1 MYRNTCAII
10 LAAGKG
16 KRLNSDKP
24 KALHDLCGKPLIGYI
39 IERCAAFNIPLH
51 IVVGH
56 QGEAV
61 RDALG
66 KNYTYTYQPEQWGT
80 GHAVLCALPAVPS
93 HITTAAV
100 FNCDDSAFYRAETIE
115 RMLQTHA
122 ENKPNITMITVLQD
136 NPTGLGRIIR
146 NSEGRVIGIR
156 EERLAS
162 SYEKMINEVNTGAY
176 VFDMNF
182 LRIFLPL
189 VERNITG
196 EYFITD
202 LISLAAKTEKG
213 IAALTLK
220 NSEEYVS
227 INTKEQLEKACSLM
241 TERLVG
247 ERCQAPFV
255 LR

>member
-1 MYRNTCAII
+1 MYRNTCAVI
-10 LAAGKG
+10 LVAGKG
-16 KRLNSDKP
+16 KRLNSDRP
-24 KALHDLCGKPLIGYI
+24 KALHDLCGKPLVGYI
-39 IERCAAFNIPLH
+39 VERCAAFNIPLH
-51 IVVGH
+51 IVIGH

-61 RDALG
+61 REVLG
-66 KNYTYTYQPEQWGT
+66 EHYTYAYQAEQWGT
-80 GHAVLCALPAVPS
+80 GHAVLCALPTIPH
-93 HITTAAV
+93 HIETVAV

-115 RMLQTHA
+115 RMFKTHA

-136 NPTGLGRIIR
+136 DPTGLGRIIR
-146 NSEGRVIGIR
+146 TGEGKIIGIR

-162 SYEKMINEVNTGAY
+162 PDEKMIKEVNTGAY

-182 LRIFLPL
+182 LRIFLPR
-189 VERNITG
+189 VERNATG

-202 LISLAAKTEKG
+202 LISFAAETEKG

-241 TERLVG
+241 TERLVSG
-247 ERCQAPFV
+247 RY
-255 LR
+255 

>member
-1 MYRNTCAII
+1 MHRNTCAII

-16 KRLNSDKP
+16 TRLNSDKP

-39 IERCAAFNIPLH
+39 VERFAALNICLH

-61 RDALG
+61 REALG
-66 KNYTYTYQPEQWGT
+66 KNYIYTYQPEQWGT
-80 GHAVLCALPAVPS
+80 GHAVLCALPAVPP

-115 RMLQTHA
+115 RMLKTHA
-122 ENKPNITMITVLQD
+122 ERKPNITMITVLQGD
-136 NPTGLGRIIR
+136 PTGLGRIIR
-146 NSEGRVIGIR
+146 NSEERIIGIR

-162 SYEKMINEVNTGAY
+162 PYEKMIKEVNAGAY
-176 VFDMNF
+176 VFDMHF
-182 LRIFLPL
+182 LRISLPL
-189 VERNITG
+189 VERNATG

-202 LISLAAKTEKG
+202 LISFAAETKKG

-227 INTKEQLEKACSLM
+227 VNTKKQLEKACLLM